1 MFAAIRNQI
10 SLFSHEPSHEFLH
23 ESLPMSSCHGDSLQ
37 SSLLPNP
44 AILPPRSVNDRPII
58 VAIVGPPNSG
68 KSTLFNRLTGL
79 RQKVANFPGVT
90 VEHRMGKAKLKDQ
103 HEVFLV
109 DLPGVYS
116 LHPRAEDEQVTHDVL
131 KGERPDFPKPDAVI
145 LILDATNLG
154 RHLVLA
160 APILSL
166 GLPILILLNMAD
178 DLAVR
183 GGKVDVAALAAELN
197 CPVAL
202 VSATKGIGI
211 DRIQQFL
218 LGTAARLNA
227 PPPKIELPV
236 LQDVPKCRQWAAK
249 LGIRASYKAPAP
261 PLWTR
266 RLDAVFL
273 HPLAGP
279 LIFLAIVIA
288 VFQSIFSWA
297 QPVMNGVQHA
307 VAWSGMWMKSILPD
321 SPWRSLLVDGIW
333 SGVGSVVVFLPQILL
348 LFLFIGILEDSG
360 YLARAALIADRTMAK
375 IGLQGKSFI
384 PLLSAY
390 ACAVPAIMAT
400 RVIEN
405 KRDRTATIM
414 IAPLM
419 TCSARLPIYTL
430 LIAAFVPNI
439 PILGRLF
446 SLPAATMLGLYVLGF
461 LAAILIA
468 RVLKS
473 TVLRSGPS
481 SFMLEMPP
489 YRWPTW
495 QSLTLRLID
504 RARVFLRRAG
514 TVILFVAVVLWVFA
528 HLPIQNGR
536 IPPIEHSYAGMIGK
550 AIEPAIKPLGF
561 NWKIGIGLITSLFAR
576 EVIVGTL
583 GTIYSIEGD
592 EHSSGLQQAVHHD
605 LSAAGAVSLLIFF
618 AFAMQCFSTIAVV
631 KRETGGWKWPI
642 FQFSYMLAL
651 AYCGSWVA
659 FHVTNY
665 FLR

>member
-1 MFAAIRNQI
+1 
-10 SLFSHEPSHEFLH
+10 
-23 ESLPMSSCHGDSLQ
+23 
-37 SSLLPNP
+37 
-44 AILPPRSVNDRPII
+44 

-90 VEHRMGKAKLKDQ
+90 VEHRMGKAKLKSH

-131 KGERPDFPKPDAVI
+131 KGERPDFPKPDAVV

-166 GLPILILLNMAD
+166 QLPTLILLNMAD
-178 DLAVR
+178 DLAIR
-183 GGKVDVAALAAELN
+183 GGKVDVAALAGELN

-202 VSATKGIGI
+202 ISASKGTGI

-227 PPPKIELPV
+227 PPAKIELPI
-236 LQDVPKCRQWAAK
+236 LQDVPKCRQWAAT
-249 LGIRASYKAPAP
+249 LGVRASYRAPAP
-261 PLWTR
+261 PIWTR

-273 HPLAGP
+273 HPVAGP
-279 LIFLAIVIA
+279 LVFLAIVVA

-297 QPVMNGVQHA
+297 QPLMNGLQGFIT
-307 VAWSGMWMKSILPD
+307 WSGQWLTHVLPD
-321 SPWRSLLVDGIW
+321 SAWRSLLIDGVW
-333 SGVGSVVVFLPQILL
+333 KGVGSVVVFLPQILL

-375 IGLQGKSFI
+375 FGLQGKSFI

-405 KRDRTATIM
+405 KRDRMATIM

-419 TCSARLPIYTL
+419 TCSARLPVYTL
-430 LIAAFVPNI
+430 IIAAFVPNI
-439 PILGRLF
+439 PVLGHFL
-446 SLPAATMLGLYVLGF
+446 SLPATVMLGLYVLGF
-461 LAAILIA
+461 GAAIVIA

-473 TVLRSGPS
+473 TILKSRGSN
-481 SFMLEMPP
+481 FMLEMPP

-495 QSLTLRLID
+495 QSLSLRLID
-504 RARVFLRRAG
+504 RGKVFLHRAG
-514 TVILFVAVVLWVFA
+514 TVILLVAIVIWVLA
-528 HLPIQNGR
+528 HLPLEHGKA
-536 IPPIEHSYAGMIGK
+536 PALEHSFAGMVGK
-550 AIEPAIKPLGF
+550 TIEPAIKPLGF
-561 NWKIGIGLITSLFAR
+561 NWKIGIGLITSLAAR

-583 GTIYSIEGD
+583 GTIYGIEGD
-592 EHSSGLQQAVHHD
+592 EPSQGLQAAVHQD
-605 LSAAGAVSLLIFF
+605 LSAAGAVALLVFF
-618 AFAMQCFSTIAVV
+618 AFAMQCFSTLAVV
-631 KRETGGWKWPI
+631 KRETGGWKWPV

-651 AYCGSWVA
+651 AYCGSWLA
-659 FHVTNY
+659 FHITNY
-665 FLR
+665 FLA